1 MLIDWNHFTPWAS
14 LIGGLLLGLSAI
26 LMMLLKGRILGISG
40 ILGGLLPPRPGDR
53 AWRLAFLAGMACAP
67 WLWKLLAVA
76 PLAAPRMVSSVP
88 LLLAA
93 GLLVGWGSRLG
104 SGCTSGHGVCGLSSL
119 SLRSL
124 VATLTFMAMGFA
136 VVYAVRHL
144 LGA

>member
-93 GLLVGWGSRLG
+93 GLLADTLAAENLAAAFGQSIAVDSVDGRYFARRAR
-104 SGCTSGHGVCGLSSL
+104 TRAAHRR
-119 SLRSL
+119 RSP
-124 VATLTFMAMGFA
+124 
-136 VVYAVRHL
+136 
-144 LGA
+144 